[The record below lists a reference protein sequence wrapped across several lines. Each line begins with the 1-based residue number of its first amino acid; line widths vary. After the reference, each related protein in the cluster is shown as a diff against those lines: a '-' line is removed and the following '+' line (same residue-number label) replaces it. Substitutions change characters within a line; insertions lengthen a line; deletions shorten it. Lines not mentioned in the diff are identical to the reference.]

1 MVSSNTLRNIEKIE
15 SMFPDNV
22 DSLINTNLKE
32 EKKII
37 SKVTYKKLK
46 LIPSFLIKRLYR
58 ALPGILKD
66 IIFWSS
72 VTHKS
77 PSSKF
82 FAKTK
87 YDELRTLLDI
97 KVSSMTIL
105 DVPKDL
111 KEGVHN
117 TFRSGFYTSNLS
129 NLTHLDTL
137 FGDVLTYSKSSHAG
151 ARPYFK
157 DGKNEKIE
165 GSFSSYYS
173 FSDAH
178 SKEINRILNMS
189 LGRDFRHHLSA
200 LAGYKCELED
210 ISFSLAIVY
219 GENSNSEMH
228 QDTFSGIAKG
238 FIYLQDI
245 TEKDAP
251 FEYLEGTYNDAA
263 FRSSRTNNA
272 VIHDDIYSSG
282 STRLRGKDLE
292 DAMKQYPLKTFTGKK
307 GLFVLANTS
316 GYHRKGPHIS
326 SKPRITLN
334 FEIRR
339 IGLVGKF
346 LINSFAFF
354 KYKLQDLYISS

>member
-1 MVSSNTLRNIEKIE
+1 MESSNSLHNIEKIE
-15 SMFPDNV
+15 SMFPENV
-22 DSLINTNLKE
+22 DSLINKNLNE
-32 EKKII
+32 EKNMI
-37 SKVTYKKLK
+37 SRFSYKKLK
-46 LIPSFLIKRLYR
+46 LVPAFVTKRFYR
-58 ALPGILKD
+58 ILPAILKD

-87 YDELRTLLDI
+87 YDELRTIADI
-97 KVSSMTIL
+97 KVSSMTL
-105 DVPKDL
+105 LGVPKNL
-111 KEGVHN
+111 KEHVQN
-117 TFRSGFYTSNLS
+117 TFRSGFYTFNLLNLS
-129 NLTHLDTL
+129 DLDIL

-157 DGKNEKIE
+157 DGRNEKIE
-165 GSFSSYYS
+165 GSFSAYYS
-173 FSDAH
+173 FSEAH
-178 SKEINRILNMS
+178 SKEINRVLNLS
-189 LGRDFRHHLSA
+189 LGKDFRHHLSA

-245 TEKDAP
+245 TDKDAP
-251 FEYLEGTYNDAA
+251 FEYLEGTYSDAA
-263 FRSSRTNNA
+263 FRSKRTNDA
-272 VIHDDIYSSG
+272 VINGDLYSSG
-282 STRLRGKDLE
+282 STRLRGRDLE
-292 DAMKQYPLKTFTGKK
+292 DAMNKYPLRTFTGKK

-316 GYHRKGPHIS
+316 GYHRKGSHIS

-334 FEIRR
+334 FEIPRK
-339 IGLVGKF
+339 GLMGKF
-346 LINSFAFF
+346 LINSYALF
-354 KYKLQDLYISS
+354 KYKFRSLLISS